1 MLVGGSS
8 VFTSTDPARK
18 RVLAFALGC
27 IALYFAA
34 FAYLYLTLP
43 VYSTGKATYTLGLA
57 PAYALLGRCGMD
69 FFGKRRLG
77 RAISRAW
84 FICWAVSAYAAYF
97 VI

>member
-57 PAYALLGRCGMD
+57 PAYALLGT
-69 FFGKRRLG
+69 
-77 RAISRAW
+77 
-84 FICWAVSAYAAYF
+84 
-97 VI
+97 